1 MICSSLVVAV
11 RAPGHVRFL
20 LAAAVGA
27 PGTSRLRARGRHSSA
42 PPDGALTAAGQAAAS
57 QRSALGA
64 QPLRSG
70 PARVSVIATI
80 TLLSRRMASR

>member
-27 PGTSRLRARGRHSSA
+27 PGTSRVRARGRHSSA
-42 PPDGALTAAGQAAAS
+42 PPDGALTAAGQTPPVS
-57 QRSALGA
+57 A
-64 QPLRSG
+64 QP
-70 PARVSVIATI
+70 SV
-80 TLLSRRMASR
+80 LSRCGPGLPGSA